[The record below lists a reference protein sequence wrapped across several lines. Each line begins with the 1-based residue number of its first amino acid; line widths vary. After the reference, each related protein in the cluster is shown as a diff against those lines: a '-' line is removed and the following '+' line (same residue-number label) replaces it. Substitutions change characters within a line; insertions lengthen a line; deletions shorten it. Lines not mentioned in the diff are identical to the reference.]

1 MTEHEM
7 EELLWNHSDKL
18 LNESLSQFKRQPQSV
33 VGRAD
38 LVFKDRLGRLLVV
51 ELKKGILPRGAI
63 FQLWDYFGMLKQ
75 EFKDTPVELMVVA
88 NSIPQE
94 RVLAC
99 LQLNI
104 EPREI
109 SEKRFRDVAAE
120 VGFEFGSERNS
131 SPAQL
136 PPISKPANS
145 VASSKS
151 YPGLPRKIERAWYY
165 CNQAGRN
172 PTFLAFVNAKGS
184 CSMRVFAANDGS
196 FMGKQYAGGD
206 FQEAF
211 RDFILASNSLS
222 VSRQPSLE
230 KECKERLPSTV
241 LAELRRQLHS

>member
-1 MTEHEM
+1 MIESEM
-7 EELLWNHSDKL
+7 EEFLWNHPDKL
-18 LNESLSQFKRQPQSV
+18 LNEPLSQFKRQPQSV

-51 ELKKGILPRGAI
+51 ELKKGMLPRGAI
-63 FQLWDYFGMLKQ
+63 SQLVDYFGMLKR
-75 EFKDTPVELMVVA
+75 EFQDTPVELMVVA

-99 LQLNI
+99 LQFNI

-120 VGFEFGSERNS
+120 VGFEFGSERS
-131 SPAQL
+131 SMPAQL
-136 PPISKPANS
+136 PANFKPANG
-145 VASSKS
+145 VSSATS
-151 YPGLPRKIERAWYY
+151 YRGQPRKVEKAWYY
-165 CNQAGRN
+165 HNKAGQN
-172 PTFLAFVNAKGS
+172 PTFLAFVNAKGN
-184 CSMRVFAANDGS
+184 CSMRVFAADDGT

-211 RDFILASNSLS
+211 REFILASTSVS
-222 VSRQPSLE
+222 VSRPPNLE

-241 LAELRRQLHS
+241 LTELKRQMRS